1 MVSVPMAKGETIS
14 PERPKRTRFIAPY
27 DLPNQKRT
35 SYLQDLVPLQTADH
49 AARLIMAGNI
59 GWIAGNDVA
68 HDLRNGVIALGL
80 QGMVDIHEDIL
91 RLIAR
96 FLNWL

>member
-1 MVSVPMAKGETIS
+1 
-14 PERPKRTRFIAPY
+14 
-27 DLPNQKRT
+27 
-35 SYLQDLVPLQTADH
+35 
-49 AARLIMAGNI
+49 MAGDI